1 MNGFDARLLS
11 IEQASGL
18 YLNQSKKTDSRVQA
32 DTDTQLS
39 FREILN
45 EKAVQSTDVRFSK
58 HANQRL
64 ESRNITLSK
73 EQMER
78 LNHGVSRAR
87 DKSINE
93 SLVMMDDLA
102 FIVNVRNNTVVTAL
116 EQDEDSVF
124 TNIDGAVIV

>member
-1 MNGFDARLLS
+1 MNGFDAGLLS
-11 IEQASGL
+11 IEQASRL
-18 YLNQSKKTDSRVQA
+18 YLNRDKGTALCTQNDA
-32 DTDTQLS
+32 DTQLS
-39 FREILN
+39 FRDILN
-45 EKAVQSTDVRFSK
+45 EKAAQETDVRFSK

-78 LNHGVSRAR
+78 LNYGISRAR

-102 FIVNVRNNTVVTAL
+102 FIVNVKNNTVVTAL

>member
-11 IEQASGL
+11 IEQASL
-18 YLNQSKKTDSRVQA
+18 YLNQSKKTDLRVQA
-32 DTDTQLS
+32 DADTQMS

-45 EKAVQSTDVRFSK
+45 EKAAQETDVRFSK

-102 FIVNVRNNTVVTAL
+102 FIVNVKNNTVVTAL